1 MSTLDITL
9 LIIGAILQ
17 VVGLIGAVL
26 PVLPG
31 APLTFA
37 GMVCCCIVCPSTLMI
52 TLTVVMGILVLIG
65 AVLDYVAPTLLVNK
79 AGGSKKA
86 KWGTNIGL
94 IAGLLFAPPLGVIIG
109 PFLGAFVGEMMET
122 NKAKHSFKVAGYSF
136 LSFLLGTLFKL
147 LLCFAMIVISILC
160 VGVHYIPDSAVEQVK
175 QWFSSL

>member
-17 VVGLIGAVL
+17 FVGLLGAII

-37 GMVCCCIVCPSTLMI
+37 GMVCCCIACPSTVLI
-52 TLTVVMGILVLIG
+52 TLTVVMGILVVLG
-65 AVLDYVAPTLLVNK
+65 VVLDYVAPTILVNK

-94 IAGLLFAPPLGVIIG
+94 IAGLIFAPPIGVIIG
-109 PFLGAFVGEMMET
+109 PFLGAFVGEMIET
-122 NKAKHSFKVAGYSF
+122 NKTQHSFKVAGYSF
-136 LSFLLGTLFKL
+136 LSFLLGTLFKF
-147 LLCFAMIVISILC
+147 LLCVAMVVITLVCI
-160 VGVHYIPDSAVEQVK
+160 GIQYIPDSAIEQVK
-175 QWFSSL
+175 QWIGSL